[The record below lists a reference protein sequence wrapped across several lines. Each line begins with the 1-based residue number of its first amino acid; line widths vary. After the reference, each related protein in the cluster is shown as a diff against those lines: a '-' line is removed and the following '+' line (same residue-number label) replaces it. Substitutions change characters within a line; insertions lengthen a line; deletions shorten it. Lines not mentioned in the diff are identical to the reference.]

1 MGHPNGFEGE
11 FRMTVLRASIKIA
24 ILTTVGVLFPWLDQA
39 RAQTW
44 PVCGVADT
52 YPGSSWN
59 LDEAADYGW
68 NPDKL
73 STAKAVFE
81 SLDSAAVMVVHRGRL
96 IASWGNVAEKF
107 NAQSVRKSLIN
118 SLIGITIDQG
128 LLDIN
133 STLKELNIND
143 NNPELTEL
151 ELTATVRDLMLSRS
165 GIFHSALYEVGS
177 WQQRRA
183 ELAIEKAEAGND
195 KYSPGDYWIYNN
207 WDFNALGSIVE
218 IITDDQIG
226 HLFDRYVASHIEM
239 QDFVPMDVEYTTKD
253 SRTEQHFENWSEH
266 RAYIFNISTRDLARY
281 GLMYMN
287 CGRWMGQSVV
297 PESWVLESIEGVDT
311 NLGRPSE
318 KSDFA
323 FGGWG
328 YLWQVDRDD
337 FRRYENLG
345 VSEPTYMGTG
355 SRGHVIFIMP
365 YLNLVIV
372 HQVATAAGVSFDVQ
386 YERATQGS
394 PSVSHVD
401 IQRLFSAIM
410 AAHPKN
416 Q

>member
-1 MGHPNGFEGE
+1 MS
-11 FRMTVLRASIKIA
+11 VLRTSIRFA
-24 ILTTVGVLFPWLDQA
+24 IFTAVGLLSLWLDQA
-39 RAQTW
+39 TAQTW

-52 YPGSSWN
+52 YPGNSWN
-59 LDEAADYGW
+59 LAEAADYGW
-68 NPDKL
+68 NTDKL
-73 STAKAVFE
+73 STAKAEFD
-81 SLDSAAVMVVHRGRL
+81 SLESAAVMVVHRGRL

-107 NAQSVRKSLIN
+107 NAQSVRKPLLN
-118 SLIGITIDQG
+118 SLIGITVDQG
-128 LLDIN
+128 LLDIDA
-133 STLKELNIND
+133 TLKELNIND
-143 NNPELTEL
+143 TKPALTEL
-151 ELTATVRDLMLSRS
+151 EQEATVRDLMLSRS
-165 GIFHSALYEVGS
+165 GIFHSALYEVGG
-177 WQQRRA
+177 WQRRRA

-195 KYSPGDYWIYNN
+195 IFSPGDYWIYNN
-207 WDFNALGSIVE
+207 WDYNALGTIVE
-218 IITDDQIG
+218 KVSDDQIG
-226 HLFDRYVASHIEM
+226 YLFDTHVASQIEM

-266 RAYIFNISTRDLARY
+266 RAYVFNISTRDLARY

-287 CGRWMGQSVV
+287 CGRWVGQNVV

-311 NLGRPSE
+311 NIGRPSD
-318 KSDFA
+318 KRDLG

-355 SRGHVIFIMP
+355 NRGHVIFIMP
-365 YLNLVIV
+365 YLNLVIA
-372 HQVATAAGVSFDVQ
+372 HQVATAAGVGFDVQ

-394 PSVSHVD
+394 PSVSHAD